1 MKLYPLKFK
10 PVYKDYIW
18 GGDKIASRYNRSI
31 PGENCAES
39 WEISAHPDGMSV
51 VENGKLAGTG
61 LSELAQSFGE
71 RLLGT
76 GAEGER
82 FPLLIKL
89 IDAKRD
95 LSVQVHPHN
104 ENAHL
109 TGGEPKTEMW
119 YILDADPGTELV
131 AGLMPGVD
139 REQLR
144 QALERCEVEAVLN
157 RENVEPG
164 DVVYM
169 PGGRVHAICAGALIL
184 EVQQSSNTT
193 YRLYDWGR
201 TGKDGKARQLHID
214 EALQVI
220 RTEDDEPLKS
230 SPETISSADGKT
242 VERLLDTD
250 YFRLN
255 RLSLQNEM
263 SLEHDP
269 ERFRAYFC
277 ESGSALFRSGSHEI
291 PLETGRSLLLPADLE
306 ACLII
311 PQLAACRLL
320 EILPGQST
328 SSLERKMIDS

>member
-18 GGDKIASRYNRSI
+18 GGDRIASRYNRSI
-31 PGENCAES
+31 PGESCAES

-51 VENGKLAGTG
+51 VENGELAGKG
-61 LSELAQSFGE
+61 LAELVQRFGE

-104 ENAHL
+104 DNAHL

-131 AGLMPGVD
+131 VGLKPGVD
-139 REQLR
+139 RGQLE
-144 QALERCEVEAVLN
+144 QALDRGEVEAVLN

-169 PGGRVHAICAGALIL
+169 PGGRLHAICAGALIL

-201 TGKDGKARQLHID
+201 AGKDGKPRQVHIE

-220 RTEDDEPLKS
+220 RTDDDEPLKF
-230 SPETISSADGKT
+230 SPETISSADGRT

-255 RLSLQNEM
+255 RLSLQNEI
-263 SLEHDP
+263 SLENDP

-277 ESGSALFRSGSHEI
+277 ESGSALFCSGSQRV
-291 PLETGRSLLLPADLE
+291 PLETGRSLLLPAALE
-306 ACLII
+306 ECRIL
-311 PQLAACRLL
+311 PQGAACSLL
-320 EILPGQST
+320 EILPG
-328 SSLERKMIDS
+328 